1 MSSNLKLSCFFQELL
16 FLRWTV
22 LLLFTMS
29 NQIFWKIAMF
39 EYHCELMRRE
49 VNLEWDPPETDAAQ
63 ETPIFGLPA
72 TSQMRAGQN
81 FFEGFSEDMEKWS

>member
-1 MSSNLKLSCFFQELL
+1 
-16 FLRWTV
+16 
-22 LLLFTMS
+22 
-29 NQIFWKIAMF
+29 MF
-39 EYHCELMRRE
+39 EDHSELMRRE

-81 FFEGFSEDMEKWS
+81 FFEGFSEDMENLKKFFLRFINNT

>member
-1 MSSNLKLSCFFQELL
+1 MTGL
-16 FLRWTV
+16 FCYFLQSVIR
-22 LLLFTMS
+22 FS
-29 NQIFWKIAMF
+29 ENIAMF
-39 EYHCELMRRE
+39 EDHSELMRRE

-81 FFEGFSEDMEKWS
+81 FFEGFSEDMENLKKWS

>member
-1 MSSNLKLSCFFQELL
+1 
-16 FLRWTV
+16 
-22 LLLFTMS
+22 
-29 NQIFWKIAMF
+29 MF
-39 EYHCELMRRE
+39 EDHSVLMRRE

-81 FFEGFSEDMEKWS
+81 FFEGFSEDMETLKKWSYILASSEISCCMLLPESRELVVKVV